1 MADAIGSEAV
11 VRQDESVL
19 RRGCRV
25 IYYKFVVLT
34 RELSCYPPQ
43 ILSALRLCIIL
54 DLRTFT

>member
-34 RELSCYPPQ
+34 PGVVVLSTTNFVCPPAVHYP
-43 ILSALRLCIIL
+43 
-54 DLRTFT
+54 